1 MSAAIAIEGLTKRYR
16 AGLRMRT
23 VNAVASASFEVKRG
37 EVFGFVGPNGAG
49 KTTTIRAILGLIR
62 PTSGSITVLGTR
74 MPDRAVR
81 AKIGFLP
88 ESPYFYDYLSA
99 RELVDLAGRLAGL
112 GRAERRRR
120 GDVLLERVGLARD
133 ADRPMRKYSKGM
145 LQRAGLAQA
154 LVHEPEVVILDEP
167 MSGLD
172 PVGRKDVRDL
182 ILELRDAG
190 RTVFFS
196 THIIPDV
203 EAICDRVGF
212 IVGGRVVDV
221 GPVADLLGAKV
232 LGTDVVLRAD
242 DAALAALPLTGERT
256 RRVGDLVTVALG
268 ADADVG
274 GFLRVA
280 AAQTMIVSVTPR
292 KESLEELFLRWT
304 TSEEKS
310 A

>member
-1 MSAAIAIEGLTKRYR
+1 MSAAIVIEGLTKRYR

-172 PVGRKDVRDL
+172 PVGRKDVRDI